1 MVALQFN
8 ADMKLMFENCLDY
21 NGPDSS
27 KYISC
32 CLAGVVAGY
41 TLCIINKVSR
51 GFQHEILHHPAV
63 ILECT
68 SMFYQWCNFDNII
81 LHEDHLNPTKLGCV
95 SFFPFLNPTFIIS
108 P

>member
-32 CLAGVVAGY
+32 C
-41 TLCIINKVSR
+41 
-51 GFQHEILHHPAV
+51 
-63 ILECT
+63 
-68 SMFYQWCNFDNII
+68 
-81 LHEDHLNPTKLGCV
+81 
-95 SFFPFLNPTFIIS
+95 
-108 P
+108 

>member
-8 ADMKLMFENCLDY
+8 SDMKLMFENCLDY

-41 TLCIINKVSR
+41 TLYVSSI
-51 GFQHEILHHPAV
+51 G
-63 ILECT
+63 
-68 SMFYQWCNFDNII
+68 
-81 LHEDHLNPTKLGCV
+81 
-95 SFFPFLNPTFIIS
+95 
-108 P
+108 